1 MNKIKKTAIVLV
13 AIVGALIFASVIEGM
28 IPESLPSKPKAA
40 VQIKEPALTTPAD
53 VETAI
58 NKFRTDRG
66 LHTLNANST
75 LELAAQERAE
85 TMCAQNDWTH
95 DKAWQVLDQYYE
107 YATASENL
115 HYDRLQDG
123 QAANAVYGWEH
134 SPGHLKTMLA
144 EHAELGVGVK
154 YCPGYQG
161 MANAVL
167 ITSYYGLPR

>member
-1 MNKIKKTAIVLV
+1 MKKIFLIALAIIGLFF
-13 AIVGALIFASVIEGM
+13 FASIVEGM
-28 IPESLPSKPKAA
+28 IPEAIPSRPQAK
-40 VQIKEPALTTPAD
+40 VEIKEPALTTPD
-53 VETAI
+53 EVEAAI
-58 NKFRTDRG
+58 NKFRSDRG
-66 LHTLNANST
+66 LHTLNDNQT

-85 TMCAQNDWTH
+85 TMCAQNDWSH
-95 DKAWQVLDQYYE
+95 DKAWQVLDQHYE

-144 EHAELGVGVK
+144 DNTELGVGVK
-154 YCPGYQG
+154 LCPGYQG

-167 ITSYYGLPR
+167 ITSYYGVPR